1 MQLLADIW
9 VQVPTGKIKE
19 PFTYIVPEELSFI
32 TPGWR
37 VLVPWGPRMMEG
49 VVLSISTAD
58 SSEISHKLRAI
69 HKIIEDSP
77 FYSQSHIE
85 LAEWLAN
92 RYFCTLGEALRL
104 FVPGGK
110 EGKDEPYYSW
120 QLDSSLD
127 RVDIKDLE
135 LAKHLKEKEC
145 LSRSNLIRQFGPSTL
160 ASLARLLKAEN
171 ITKDVRYKKLSRIQ
185 EETFCQISEAGKL
198 AFAEGTIR
206 GEQQKRLLN
215 VLSGHAELNRKEL
228 LAQGISR
235 DSMKRA
241 LEKGWITESC
251 RLDQQETSTQ
261 FKERDYLLTA
271 DQEQVCGE
279 IEKARQ
285 DNRFAEFL
293 LLGVTGS
300 GKTEIYL
307 EMVRRVRE
315 KSQGAIILVPEIA
328 LTSQLVQRFEE
339 RFGSDIVVFHSS
351 ISLGEKRTGWERIR
365 RGEAGIV
372 IGARSALFAPLTN
385 LGIIILDEEHEFTY
399 KQEEHPRYHARDAA
413 RKRAELENGILL
425 LGSATPSLESYHR
438 SQSDL
443 CTLLQLPERIGGRPL
458 ADVEVVDLREELKK
472 GNKTMFSRALQGLIQ
487 ETLEKKEQMILLINR
502 RGHSTFVMCRECG
515 YVATCPDCHV
525 SLVYHQGKKTME
537 CHYCHTH
544 HSVPDICPKCSSSYI
559 KFFGTG
565 TEKVETGV
573 RNLWPEARI
582 ARLDQ
587 DTTSRKGSAATILAD
602 FRAGKIDVLIGTQMV
617 AKGHDIPNV
626 TTIGVIS
633 ADTVLHIPDFRAAEQ
648 TFDLLTQV
656 AGRAGRGDKPGRV
669 VIQTYSPEEASIQA
683 AAKQNYTDFAEAEL
697 ENRKAL
703 EFPPYSTLFRCTIH
717 DQNEKSV
724 REKIWQIQDE
734 LEKCSISL
742 EILGPYPEVLQYHR
756 TSSRW
761 YQHLLVKTNAPDE
774 LTGVFRKL
782 RKEFETFLKVDRDP
796 IRIF

>member
-1 MQLLADIW
+1 MQRIADIW

-19 PFTYIVPEELSFI
+19 PFTYIIPEELSFI

-49 VVLSISTAD
+49 VVLSTQTIN
-58 SSEISHKLRAI
+58 SSETSHKLRPI

-85 LAEWLAN
+85 LAKWLAN

-104 FVPGGK
+104 FVPSGK

-120 QLDSSLD
+120 QSVSSLD
-127 RVDIKDLE
+127 RIDSKDLE
-135 LAKHLKEKEC
+135 LAMHLKEKKS

-160 ASLARLLKAEN
+160 ATLARLLKTEK
-171 ITKDVRYKKLSRIQ
+171 IIKDIRYKKLSRIL
-185 EETFCQISEAGKL
+185 EETFYQISEAGKL
-198 AFAEGTIR
+198 ALVEDTIR

-215 VLSGHAELNRKEL
+215 LLAGYTELNRKEL
-228 LAQGISR
+228 FAQGVSR

-241 LEKGWITESC
+241 LKKGWVTESS

-261 FKERDYLLTA
+261 FKEREYQLTA
-271 DQEQVCGE
+271 DQEQVCRE

-285 DNRFAEFL
+285 DKNFAEFL

-307 EMVRRVRE
+307 EMVKRVRE
-315 KSQGAIILVPEIA
+315 NHQGAIILVPEIA

-339 RFGSDIVVFHSS
+339 RFGNDIVVFHSS
-351 ISLGEKRTGWERIR
+351 ISLGEKRTGWERLR

-399 KQEEHPRYHARDAA
+399 KQEEHPRYHARDVA

-425 LGSATPSLESYHR
+425 LGSATPSLESYYR
-438 SQSDL
+438 SQGDL
-443 CTLLQLPERIGGRPL
+443 CTLLQLPQRIGNRPL
-458 ADVEVVDLREELKK
+458 AEVEVIDLREELKK
-472 GNKTMFSRALQGLIQ
+472 GNKTMFSHALQGLIQ
-487 ETLEKKEQMILLINR
+487 ETLEKKEQLILLINR

-515 YVATCPDCHV
+515 YVATCQDCHV
-525 SLVYHQGKKTME
+525 SLVYHQGKRTME

-544 HSVPDICPKCSSSYI
+544 HSVPDICPKCSSIYI

-573 RNLWPEARI
+573 KNLWPEARI

-587 DTTSRKGSAATILAD
+587 DTTSRKGSAASILSD
-602 FRAGKIDVLIGTQMV
+602 FRAGKVDVLIGTQMV

-683 AAKQNYTDFAEAEL
+683 AAKQNYVNFAEAEL
-697 ENRKAL
+697 ENRKVL
-703 EFPPYSTLFRCTIH
+703 EFPPYSTLFRCTLH
-717 DQNEKSV
+717 DQNEQSV
-724 REKIWQIQDE
+724 REKIWNIQKE
-734 LEKCSISL
+734 LEESLVSL

-756 TSSRW
+756 TSGRW
-761 YQHLLVKTNAPDE
+761 YQHLLVKTKDPDQ
-774 LTGVFRKL
+774 LTSVFAKL
-782 RKEFETFLKVDRDP
+782 RKEFENFLTVDRDP
-796 IRIF
+796 MRIF